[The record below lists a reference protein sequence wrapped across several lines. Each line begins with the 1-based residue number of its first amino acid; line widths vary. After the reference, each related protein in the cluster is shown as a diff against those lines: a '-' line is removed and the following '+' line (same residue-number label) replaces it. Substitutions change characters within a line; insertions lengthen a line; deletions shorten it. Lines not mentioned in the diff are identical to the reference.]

1 MSPNWVTL
9 LSCRSKGGILP
20 YPRFPAL
27 TFVGWSGQW
36 YGRPIL
42 TKVVKWQN
50 LGERAAFVMREW
62 IEPCPTPFPCR
73 DLRWAPAHA
82 QWPQDKRVIKYAR
95 HLAAEFFFCKLD
107 KVSWVATEKRN
118 EPRGHLCEPLPL
130 WKERMMNF
138 PEWTWED
145 QSQNIVW
152 CTGLQF
158 PGNDKK
164 AFMSIFDLLTELKV
178 FFTSVFKT
186 AHFSLDSSSRRIWF
200 MSSSEPPSVATP

>member
-118 EPRGHLCEPLPL
+118 EPRGSPL
-130 WKERMMNF
+130 WTPSSLERKDDEF
-138 PEWTWED
+138 PWVNMRGPKPEYSLMYRIAVSRKWQEGLYEYIWPSD
-145 QSQNIVW
+145 RIKGVLHVCLQN
-152 CTGLQF
+152 C
-158 PGNDKK
+158 P
-164 AFMSIFDLLTELKV
+164 
-178 FFTSVFKT
+178 FFVGFQQ
-186 AHFSLDSSSRRIWF
+186 
-200 MSSSEPPSVATP
+200 